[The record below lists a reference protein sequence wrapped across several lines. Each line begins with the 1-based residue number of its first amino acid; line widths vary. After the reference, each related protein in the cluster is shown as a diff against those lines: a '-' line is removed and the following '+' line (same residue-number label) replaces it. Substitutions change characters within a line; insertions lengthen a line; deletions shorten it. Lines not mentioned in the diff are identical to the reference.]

1 MARTRTSSALAL
13 PADDPANGAV
23 AERMRA
29 LAFGVATLARERD
42 EMGRLADD
50 RERELVSTVERLQE
64 VERAMAGI
72 AAREGDLRER
82 FIDAQD
88 QLIQRDQLLA
98 EAREHAE
105 ALEREVRELRV
116 RLERIYSLKPF
127 ALYRSVRGL
136 PVLRTLEARRVSRVE
151 DAIRRSSG

>member
-1 MARTRTSSALAL
+1 MVRVGDLS
-13 PADDPANGAV
+13 ANGAD
-23 AERMRA
+23 AERMHA
-29 LAFGVATLARERD
+29 LAFGVATLARERG

-50 RERELVSTVERLQE
+50 REREPVPTVERLRE

-82 FIDAQD
+82 FIDTQD

-105 ALEREVRELRV
+105 ALELEVRELRI
-116 RLERIYSLKPF
+116 RLERIYALKPF
-127 ALYRSVRGL
+127 ALYRSIRGL
-136 PVLRTLEARRVSRVE
+136 PVLRALEARRVSRVD
-151 DAIRRSSG
+151 DAIRRSIG